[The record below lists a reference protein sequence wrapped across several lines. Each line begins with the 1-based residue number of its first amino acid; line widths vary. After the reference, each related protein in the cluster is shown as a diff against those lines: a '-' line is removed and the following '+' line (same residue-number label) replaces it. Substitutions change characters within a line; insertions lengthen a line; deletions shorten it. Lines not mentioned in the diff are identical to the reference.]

1 MGNRGSPKNTQSIE
15 NRLSKIVEE
24 LIEIRKQEGKLRV
37 EFKKL
42 GIKRKELLEERKKLY
57 NKEKNVFRRESTKNN
72 ITRRYGKGFTS
83 PSKNTLN
90 MKNNINNK

>member
-42 GIKRKELLEERKKLY
+42 GIKRKELIEERKKLF
-57 NKEKNVFRRESTKNN
+57 NR
-72 ITRRYGKGFTS
+72 
-83 PSKNTLN
+83 LN
-90 MKNNINNK
+90 LCLTYTIYIFNFF

>member
-1 MGNRGSPKNTQSIE
+1 
-15 NRLSKIVEE
+15 
-24 LIEIRKQEGKLRV
+24 
-37 EFKKL
+37 
-42 GIKRKELLEERKKLY
+42 GIKRKELIEERKKLY